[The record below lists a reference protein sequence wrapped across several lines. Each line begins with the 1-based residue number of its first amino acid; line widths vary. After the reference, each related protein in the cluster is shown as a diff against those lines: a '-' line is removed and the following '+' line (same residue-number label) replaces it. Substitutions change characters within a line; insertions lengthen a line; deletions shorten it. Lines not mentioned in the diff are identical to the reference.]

1 MSISFAF
8 NVNLRIR
15 RKDGTEVSLNG
26 YKLSPI
32 DKAFIYAILD
42 FPMDFFL
49 NELRIEHDIL
59 STDVKFIK
67 NKF

>member
-1 MSISFAF
+1 MPISFAF
-8 NVNLRIR
+8 NVDLRIR
-15 RKDGTEVSLNG
+15 RKDGTEVFLNS

-42 FPMDFFL
+42 FPIDFFL

-59 STDVKFIK
+59 STDAKLIK